1 LGCFVLPFQAF
12 IENYPQF
19 KKMSG
24 TVAKHVAVVG
34 ELSRLV
40 NKLHLMEAS
49 ELEQEL
55 ACQGD
60 HSACLQVNYRTRGPL
75 SLFTGKLQNKGT
87 TQLVYR

>member
-1 LGCFVLPFQAF
+1 MLPLIRGRNGDFQNDFFWYCLFQAF

-40 NKLHLMEAS
+40 NKHILMEAS

-60 HSACLQVNYRTRGPL
+60 HSACLQVNSHTY
-75 SLFTGKLQNKGT
+75 
-87 TQLVYR
+87 

>member
-1 LGCFVLPFQAF
+1 MAIFKALILVLQAF

-24 TVAKHVAVVG
+24 TVSKHVTVVG

-40 NKLHLMEAS
+40 NKNNLLEVS
-49 ELEQEL
+49 ETEQEL

-60 HSACLQVNYRTRGPL
+60 HSACLQVWL
-75 SLFTGKLQNKGT
+75 
-87 TQLVYR
+87 